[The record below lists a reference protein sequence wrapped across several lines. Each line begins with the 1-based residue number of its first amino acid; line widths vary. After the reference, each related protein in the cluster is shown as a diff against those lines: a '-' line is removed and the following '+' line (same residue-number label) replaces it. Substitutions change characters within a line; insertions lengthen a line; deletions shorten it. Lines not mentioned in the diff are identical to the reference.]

1 MKLKK
6 ALVGMPSAPSG
17 AEAPPAMDPAR
28 FAAGHSDPSP
38 RAPPQPPADPPLP
51 VKIAPGPPSDPPSD
65 SGQHH
70 HQPGTPPEKS
80 AADPLPEPTSGSDE
94 ADLTKPDPAK
104 VEPAKVEPAA
114 APADAAATTATGRGC
129 RERKRRAFPGDS
141 SDDEAARPPRRQK
154 APKALKPTAVHT
166 HRSSAANGPRP
177 TGASAPVRVVPAREH
192 FDARLADFHKR
203 TFGRTH
209 RVPKFNHAEL
219 DLHLVF
225 ATVQSLGGYE
235 GVTRD
240 KRWKRVCEALGQDL
254 TTATS
259 AGHSMRKNYEKVLLD
274 FEAHLAEREGTP
286 RVVPDAIDVVANLE
300 LANDGN
306 GIEDGDGDERAR
318 GSEPASSGSDEG
330 DDDDDDAEVERLRLA
345 LRRQKAEL
353 EARLRE
359 REASLAREA
368 ATSGG
373 RGRSRVDHWRGV
385 WLSFG
390 DACPLFDASR
400 ARFAR
405 SVPDAEEE
413 KPRWAQCQLCAGW
426 RDLGVPPG
434 KAGKKAE
441 RQKPRSER
449 QRARLEA
456 AAAATGWRPGERIGG
471 EDAKIT
477 SADLRAAAK
486 RSLESRS
493 APEPVMGAPTPV
505 DALAAAAAA
514 IVADVPPEQAKLPER
529 AIREGGTLDA
539 MAAAAMAGVAEE
551 DRDMF
556 ATDEAKSAMND
567 AMHAVVR
574 AVVTAFAEHRE
585 PVGPEDADADAE
597 RRETREGDGDGDA
610 AEDGDGAGVASP
622 RPRKLRFVIKRT
634 AVSALGALN
643 AGSSGES
650 TPAAD
655 ARRGAGTGFGARAA
669 GRDEGVAV
677 PPRPADAP
685 EPPRELCVCVPA
697 IPEGWSRWEA
707 LRKKPAANGSWAADC
722 YYRTPAGPDG
732 KWKTFVLRSDEEI
745 SQFLRADAAQSDSCF
760 TGLTM
765 EFFMCKPFTRRT
777 LQSSQRAG
785 TKASAARVT
794 HKWRAELAVPEDG
807 TAEMETEDGDALEEE
822 NAPGKDVEDEDGD
835 EVEEEEEDAEAAAIA
850 KVEEGP
856 IWY

>member
-17 AEAPPAMDPAR
+17 AEALPAMNPAR
-28 FAAGHSDPSP
+28 FAAGSLDPP
-38 RAPPQPPADPPLP
+38 PPAPPQPSAEPLP
-51 VKIAPGPPSDPPSD
+51 VRLTPAPPSDPPSHR
-65 SGQHH
+65 GQHH

-80 AADPLPEPTSGSDE
+80 AAGPLHEPTSGSDE
-94 ADLTKPDPAK
+94 TNLTKPEPAK
-104 VEPAKVEPAA
+104 VEPAKVEPVA
-114 APADAAATTATGRGC
+114 APADAAATTASGRGR

-141 SDDEAARPPRRQK
+141 SDDEAARPLRRQK
-154 APKALKPTAVHT
+154 PPKARKPAPVRTYRPSGT
-166 HRSSAANGPRP
+166 NGPRP
-177 TGASAPVRVVPAREH
+177 TGASAPVRVVPARED
-192 FDARLADFHKR
+192 FDARLVDFHAR
-203 TFGRTH
+203 VFSRSY

-225 ATVQSLGGYE
+225 VTVQSLGGYE
-235 GVTRD
+235 GVTRE

-259 AGHSMRKNYEKVLLD
+259 AGHTMRKNYEKVLLE
-274 FEAHLAEREGTP
+274 FEVHLAEREGTP
-286 RVVPDAIDVVANLE
+286 RVVPDAIDVANPA
-300 LANDGN
+300 LANDWNGN
-306 GIEDGDGDERAR
+306 EDGEERAP
-318 GSEPASSGSDEG
+318 GSAPASSGSDG
-330 DDDDDDAEVERLRLA
+330 DEDADDAEVERLRLA

-405 SVPDAEEE
+405 CVPDAEGE

-426 RDLGVPPG
+426 RHLGVPPG

-456 AAAATGWRPGERIGG
+456 AAVATGWRPGERIGG

-493 APEPVMGAPTPV
+493 APEPMIGAPTPV

-514 IVADVPPEQAKLPER
+514 IVADVPPEQAKLPAA

-556 ATDEAKSAMND
+556 ATDEAKTAMND
-567 AMHAVVR
+567 AMHTVVR

-585 PVGPEDADADAE
+585 PVGPGDPGPDVE
-597 RRETREGDGDGDA
+597 RRETREGET
-610 AEDGDGAGVASP
+610 AENGDGAGVASP
-622 RPRKLRFVIKRT
+622 RPRTLRFVIKRT
-634 AVSALGALN
+634 ALGGE
-643 AGSSGES
+643 AGSSGDAM
-650 TPAAD
+650 PAAD
-655 ARRGAGTGFGARAA
+655 AGRGTGAGHGACAA
-669 GRDEGVAV
+669 GQDEGVAI

-777 LQSSQRAG
+777 LQSNQRAG

-794 HKWRAELAVPEDG
+794 HKWRAELGVPEEM
-807 TAEMETEDGDALEEE
+807 AEMETEDGDALEEE
-822 NAPGKDVEDEDGD
+822 HAPGKDVEDDHGD
-835 EVEEEEEDAEAAAIA
+835 EEEEEEDAEAAAIA
-850 KVEEGP
+850 KVVEGP